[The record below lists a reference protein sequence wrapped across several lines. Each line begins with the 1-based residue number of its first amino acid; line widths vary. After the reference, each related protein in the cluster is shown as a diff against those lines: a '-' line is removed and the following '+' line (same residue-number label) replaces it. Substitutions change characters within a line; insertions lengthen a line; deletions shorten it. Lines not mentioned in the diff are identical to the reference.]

1 MPRKLPIRWA
11 DYERC
16 PVCFRTYDCRPI
28 RRTGRVLWRLGQTWR
43 SVGPRTTW
51 WHGPARRI
59 VGLTVG
65 WEDHTMTRP
74 HNGRRLRSSVIK

>member
-28 RRTGRVLWRLGQTWR
+28 RRTGRVLWRLGQTW
-43 SVGPRTTW
+43 
-51 WHGPARRI
+51 PARRI

-65 WEDHTMTRP
+65 WEDRTMTRP